1 MGASGAK
8 LTTELLV
15 LGFTLDL
22 NDGGSNRVASSCAL
36 ALAKLPSASRYA
48 GWLRA
53 LTQRLNP
60 GFRRPQWLD
69 AGGLRTPESVAYRLA
84 VLLGMARAG
93 DGIGGRSMLNRPELD
108 AALTSIDDL
117 LRRLKVYG
125 GADGVRTELQRWP
138 CPECGNA
145 RAVRKVVG
153 GTALWR
159 ICAVCGGVPGER
171 MSNGQLVVHL
181 RAESELLEGSQ
192 KSWAAQVA
200 ADQGAPF
207 IDLDPA
213 SVPTVFGVDPTRT
226 IFRDG
231 RWIRPQ

>member
-1 MGASGAK
+1 
-8 LTTELLV
+8 
-15 LGFTLDL
+15 
-22 NDGGSNRVASSCAL
+22 
-36 ALAKLPSASRYA
+36 
-48 GWLRA
+48 
-53 LTQRLNP
+53 
-60 GFRRPQWLD
+60 
-69 AGGLRTPESVAYRLA
+69 
-84 VLLGMARAG
+84 
-93 DGIGGRSMLNRPELD
+93 
-108 AALTSIDDL
+108 
-117 LRRLKVYG
+117 
-125 GADGVRTELQRWP
+125 
-138 CPECGNA
+138 
-145 RAVRKVVG
+145 
-153 GTALWR
+153 
-159 ICAVCGGVPGER
+159 